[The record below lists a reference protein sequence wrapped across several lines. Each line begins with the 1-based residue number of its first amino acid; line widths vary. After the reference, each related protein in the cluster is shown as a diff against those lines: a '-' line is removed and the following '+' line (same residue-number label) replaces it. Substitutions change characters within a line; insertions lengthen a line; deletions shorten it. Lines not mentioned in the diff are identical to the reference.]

1 MAAKRRTARKSPAKG
16 VASKGVASKSVA
28 NKKSGARRSTLSPEF
43 ARRAADAAEAAGSER
58 LTAVERAA
66 DQLRRYLREHRPI
79 LIVVAPLTLA
89 GSAKAPQLILDPDL
103 SFRVLSSTG
112 RGRGSLDR
120 VSASEIVELWGIAD
134 LYDRIEAA
142 LRGAAG
148 LKSRPTGAIV
158 AGLGVAGDHGAKV

>member
-1 MAAKRRTARKSPAKG
+1 MAAKKTSAKRVG
-16 VASKGVASKSVA
+16 AKRPSGKGKT
-28 NKKSGARRSTLSPEF
+28 ARRSELSPEF

-66 DQLRRYLREHRPI
+66 DQLRRYLRDHRPI
-79 LIVVAPLTLA
+79 LIVVAPLVLA
-89 GSAKAPQLILDPDL
+89 GSARSPQLILDADL

-120 VSASEIVELWGIAD
+120 VSPAEIVELWGVAD

-142 LRGAAG
+142 LRTAAG

-158 AGLGVAGDHGAKV
+158 AGLGVAGDQGAKV